1 MDSGSRKSETMP
13 LATTNSSLELFKAM
27 SHPVRL
33 QICQLLALKQHSVG
47 NICRLLNM
55 KQYAV
60 SQQLSLLRKA
70 EIVGT
75 RRSGRNVI
83 YFLNNKKILA
93 ILDACVSKPLE
104 LRKKTVHVESSIKK
118 EPESYRD
125 RH

>member
-1 MDSGSRKSETMP
+1 MDSGSRKCETMA

-33 QICQLLALKQHSVG
+33 QICQLLTLKQHSVG
-47 NICRLLNM
+47 NICKLLNM

-83 YFLNNKKILA
+83 YFLNNERILA
-93 ILDACVSKPLE
+93 ILDACVSKPPG
-104 LRKKTVHVESSIKK
+104 LRQKTVHVENSSEK
-118 EPESYRD
+118 ELRGNGESF
-125 RH
+125 